1 MKQKEKMIKSK
12 YAFSMVELIVA
23 IALIAVGLIPIFSIF
38 GSTSSEISATI
49 DEIILT
55 GYANELI
62 DAVIN
67 HNYDEIP
74 GSYSSEDIS
83 SSNDK
88 FFVELKTKLSELKP
102 GYKRGIEIK
111 TESVNFDPS
120 LFQNLD
126 LYAQEKFNKI
136 KNFKFIKVSIR
147 SLPVSGRPRKLEIC
161 AFSTAD

>member
-1 MKQKEKMIKSK
+1 MKNKDTAVKNK

-23 IALIAVGLIPIFSIF
+23 IALISVGLIPVFSIF

-74 GSYSSEDIS
+74 GGFSSEDIS

-88 FFVELKTKLSELKP
+88 FFIGLRSKLSEMKP
-102 GYKRGIEIK
+102 GYKRGVEIK
-111 TESVNFDPS
+111 TEPVNFDPS

-126 LYAQEKFNKI
+126 IYTQEKFNKI
-136 KNFKFIKVSIR
+136 KSFKLIKVAIR